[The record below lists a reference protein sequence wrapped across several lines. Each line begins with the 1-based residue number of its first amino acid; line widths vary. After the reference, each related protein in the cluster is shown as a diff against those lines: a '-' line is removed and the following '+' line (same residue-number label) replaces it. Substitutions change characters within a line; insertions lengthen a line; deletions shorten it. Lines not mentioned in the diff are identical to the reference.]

1 MNLKREPIDVLYL
14 ALLALALLFVLVF
27 WAGFAVGKAHG
38 GELPTGEI
46 SPVIQVAIDPLPK
59 DPCQRLASK
68 ALRGD
73 YGKLNVRQRKA
84 YELLLAQGLTEADI
98 GLALATA
105 YGPWEGYDYGEGTA
119 YGYGC
124 SDLTLAANAIPAHW
138 YILVERRPGQWQVR
152 QIQDTGASW
161 NDRHWRAY
169 ARRHFRVKAECWID
183 LFLPHDINPQ
193 PMRILKV
200 RAQKIW

>member
-1 MNLKREPIDVLYL
+1 MKHHTDELWPLSLAICLIGL
-14 ALLALALLFVLVF
+14 ALGFGLGYALDSAHSEEAAVLSEPP
-27 WAGFAVGKAHG
+27 AAV
-38 GELPTGEI
+38 
-46 SPVIQVAIDPLPK
+46 DPLPA
-59 DPCQRLASK
+59 DPCQRLATK

-73 YGKLNVRQRKA
+73 YGKLNARQRKA

-98 GLALATA
+98 SLALATA

-138 YILVERRPGQWQVR
+138 YVLLERRPGQWQVR

-169 ARRHFRVKAECWID
+169 ARRHFRVKAECWVD

-193 PMRILKV
+193 PMRMLKV
-200 RAQKIW
+200 RAQKTW